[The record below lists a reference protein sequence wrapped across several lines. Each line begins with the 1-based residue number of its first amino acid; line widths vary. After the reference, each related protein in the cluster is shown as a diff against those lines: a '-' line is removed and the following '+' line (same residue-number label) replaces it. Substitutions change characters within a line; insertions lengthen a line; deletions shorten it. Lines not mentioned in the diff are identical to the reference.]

1 MASTSELLSAGI
13 FLIVNTM
20 VIAAAVI
27 MGGPV
32 FGFLMDF
39 VSNYNYA
46 SNNPLPPSMIQWIP
60 GFFFM
65 MLLVLEI
72 ALVIRL
78 GYVVVSKTDYQ
89 GETEW

>member
-13 FLIVNTM
+13 FVLVNTFAL
-20 VIAAAVI
+20 AAFTL
-27 MGGPV
+27 MGGPI
-32 FGFLMDF
+32 FGYLTSF
-39 VSNYNYA
+39 SSSYNYTSA
-46 SNNPLPPSMIQWIP
+46 PVIPVTVVQWIP

-72 ALVIRL
+72 VLIIRL
-78 GYVVVSKTDYQ
+78 AYVVVSKTDYQ